1 MPEPEPLTTERP
13 RGPGRPRV
21 LDDADV
27 VDAAFRVIDEQ
38 GFAKLSMRA
47 VARELGVPTMTI
59 YGYVPNKDALDAL
72 LIDRILSEVRIP
84 GPDHGTWNERL
95 LALLCDARRTLVE
108 RPQLNERR
116 AELGAG
122 ALALLGSGGFG
133 REASRLADGVI
144 DLLRQGGFHTN
155 DLDDCFTTLFIYV
168 TGHVDASDSGST
180 TRGSLASSS
189 TTARRS
195 SDEVFALGARALID
209 GLEARLVSTPT
220 PTPTASRRRGGN

>member
-1 MPEPEPLTTERP
+1 
-13 RGPGRPRV
+13 V
-21 LDDADV
+21 LADADV
-27 VDAAFRVIDEQ
+27 VDAAFRVIDEN

-72 LIDRILSEVRIP
+72 LIDRILGEVHIP
-84 GPDHGTWNERL
+84 GPDHGTWDERL
-95 LALLCDARRTLVE
+95 LFLLCDARRTLVE

-122 ALALLGSGGFG
+122 ALALLSSGGFG

-144 DLLRQGGFHTN
+144 ELLRQGGFRAD

-180 TRGSLASSS
+180 RGSLASSS
-189 TTARRS
+189 TIARRS

-209 GLEARLVSTPT
+209 GLESRLVSTPS
-220 PTPTASRRRGGN
+220 PTPTESRRRGHH

>member
-1 MPEPEPLTTERP
+1 MPDPEALTNQPP

-27 VDAAFRVIDEQ
+27 VDAAFRVIEEH

-59 YGYVPNKDALDAL
+59 YGYVPNKTALDAL

-84 GPDHGTWNERL
+84 EPVQGTWDERL
-95 LALLCDARRTLVE
+95 LILVCDARRTLVE
-108 RPQLNERR
+108 RPQLNARR

-122 ALALLGSGGFG
+122 ALALLSSGGFG

-144 DLLRQGGFHTN
+144 DLLRQGGFRPD
-155 DLDDCFTTLFIYV
+155 DLHDCFTTLFIYV
-168 TGHVDASDSGST
+168 T
-180 TRGSLASSS
+180 
-189 TTARRS
+189 
-195 SDEVFALGARALID
+195 
-209 GLEARLVSTPT
+209 
-220 PTPTASRRRGGN
+220 

>member
-1 MPEPEPLTTERP
+1 MPDPEALTNQPP

-27 VDAAFRVIDEQ
+27 VDAAFRVIEEH

-59 YGYVPNKDALDAL
+59 YGYVPNKTALDAL

-84 GPDHGTWNERL
+84 EPVQGTWDERL
-95 LALLCDARRTLVE
+95 LILVCDARRTLVE
-108 RPQLNERR
+108 RPQLNARR

-122 ALALLGSGGFG
+122 ALALLSSGGFG

-144 DLLRQGGFHTN
+144 DLLRQGGFRPD
-155 DLDDCFTTLFIYV
+155 DLHDCFTTLFIYV
-168 TGHVDASDSGST
+168 TGHLDASGNDST
-180 TRGSLASSS
+180 TRGSLASGSR
-189 TTARRS
+189 TARRS
-195 SDEVFALGARALID
+195 SDEVFALGARALIV
-209 GLEARLVSTPT
+209 GLQSMLVSPRTPASE
-220 PTPTASRRRGGN
+220 ASRQRLGN